1 MRERA
6 EDDQQEILLNLEN
19 QIQELKDHGMDL
31 IIEEEVTMQ
40 NLNLT
45 LQKQQHNILERLFI
59 EDDDYVDWIKC
70 ATVEEDV
77 MMQQILGK
85 NTEPKVH
92 LYPVYDDL
100 IKGGNMWTQ
109 IKNKTRLDESSNE
122 KQQKKLWDL
131 VEKFQEVFALHKGE
145 LGNVL

>member
-1 MRERA
+1 
-6 EDDQQEILLNLEN
+6 
-19 QIQELKDHGMDL
+19 
-31 IIEEEVTMQ
+31 
-40 NLNLT
+40 
-45 LQKQQHNILERLFI
+45 
-59 EDDDYVDWIKC
+59 
-70 ATVEEDV
+70 

-131 VEKFQEVFALHKGE
+131 VEKFQEVFALHKRE

>member
-1 MRERA
+1 
-6 EDDQQEILLNLEN
+6 
-19 QIQELKDHGMDL
+19 
-31 IIEEEVTMQ
+31 
-40 NLNLT
+40 
-45 LQKQQHNILERLFI
+45 
-59 EDDDYVDWIKC
+59 
-70 ATVEEDV
+70 
-77 MMQQILGK
+77 MQQILGK
-85 NTEPKVH
+85 NTEPQVH

-109 IKNKTRLDESSNE
+109 IKNKTRLDESLNE

>member
-1 MRERA
+1 M
-6 EDDQQEILLNLEN
+6 
-19 QIQELKDHGMDL
+19 
-31 IIEEEVTMQ
+31 
-40 NLNLT
+40 
-45 LQKQQHNILERLFI
+45 
-59 EDDDYVDWIKC
+59 DWIKC
-70 ATVEEDV
+70 AAVEEDA

-109 IKNKTRLDESSNE
+109 IKNKTRLDESLNE

-131 VEKFQEVFALHKGE
+131 VENF
-145 LGNVL
+145 